1 MKTSQIFTVTLTIP
15 ADTPDDAIRG
25 LRRLVRELPKDE
37 LAERCQVE
45 EIIGDP
51 TLDEGMTVRQVR
63 QVRKLLRTRWA

>member
-1 MKTSQIFTVTLTIP
+1 MNQYTVTLAIP

-37 LAERCQVE
+37 LAERCQVT

-51 TLDEGMTVRQVR
+51 TLDEAWTLADVREALGVG
-63 QVRKLLRTRWA
+63 A